1 MLRWRAGTEA
11 GEANTVPFADEAE
24 QSDVKQSWPGLFWL
38 PPADDEPGACD
49 MLHLDDEL
57 AGLIEAA
64 DPSAAQAET
73 HPIKPGPASAVLGE
87 LALAHMMSAAAV
99 SISHFGRC
107 AICSLAYCCMIFLHC
122 VVSCNV
128 LLCSTCKAC
137 TFQHEVRKV
146 LFARCTGCIH
156 RGQ

>member
-1 MLRWRAGTEA
+1 ML
-11 GEANTVPFADEAE
+11 PFADEAE
-24 QSDVKQSWPGLFWL
+24 QADVKQSWPGLFWM
-38 PPADDEPGACD
+38 PPANDEPGERA
-49 MLHLDDEL
+49 MLHLDEEL

-64 DPSAAQAET
+64 DPAAAQAET
-73 HPIKPGPASAVLGE
+73 HSIKPGPASAVPGE

-107 AICSLAYCCMIFLHC
+107 AIRSLAYCCMISLRC
-122 VVSCNV
+122 VVLCYV
-128 LLCSTCKAC
+128 LLCSNVRCKAC

-146 LFARCTGCIH
+146 LFAQCTGCIY